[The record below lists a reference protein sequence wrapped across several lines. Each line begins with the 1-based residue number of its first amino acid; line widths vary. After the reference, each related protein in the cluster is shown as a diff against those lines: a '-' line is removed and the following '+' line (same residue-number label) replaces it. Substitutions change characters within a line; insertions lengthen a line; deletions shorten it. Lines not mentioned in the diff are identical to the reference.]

1 MEMKQWKRLLATI
14 ALCMGFMTSGSPAFA
29 ADAWTGTVVDSDQ
42 ENEQAISV
50 EERNDEIVEQELTSV
65 ASEPPGN
72 EQTDHS
78 HHIEREPEQVEEPVS
93 SSSDGSVVEVALP
106 TSCDTYAM
114 TVVESNGIPYDHMS
128 VEMTFV
134 GTAGDGSAA
143 TYSFSLPNE
152 GDGTYR
158 WSKELLPAGT
168 YEVKVDGRSLWA
180 RSIVL
185 TYFGHCSSIAQLRPI
200 EDGFG
205 NEIDHTQEGDDPS
218 VVENGEDVVVT
229 DPPPAIVDR
238 PDEGSHDAFESVVAN
253 PGGASIVERPTLREP
268 VVVTPVSTMKQTARS
283 SSPELQELPQTGE
296 GTYWLFIAL
305 GSLIV
310 FMGIRLTMKR
320 LPHRL

>member
-14 ALCMGFMTSGSPAFA
+14 ALCIGFMMSSSPAFA
-29 ADAWTGTVVDSDQ
+29 ADAWTGTVVDPEQ
-42 ENEQAISV
+42 EKEQAIVV
-50 EERNDEIVEQELTSV
+50 EERNDEIVEHEWTSI
-65 ASEPPGN
+65 ASEPSRN
-72 EQTDHS
+72 EQTDYS
-78 HHIEREPEQVEEPVS
+78 KLGEGELERVEEPVS
-93 SSSDGSVVEVALP
+93 SSSDQSVEEVALP
-106 TSCDTYAM
+106 ASCDTHSM
-114 TVVESNGIPYDHMS
+114 TVVESNGIPYDRTS

-134 GTAGDGSAA
+134 GTATDGSAA

-158 WSKELLPAGT
+158 WSKESLPAGT

-185 TYFGHCSSIAQLRPI
+185 TYFGNCSTIAQLRPI

-205 NEIDHTQEGDDPS
+205 NEVDHTQEGDDPS
-218 VVENGEDVVVT
+218 VVENGEDVVVN
-229 DPPPAIVDR
+229 DPPSTIVDR
-238 PDEGSHDAFESVVAN
+238 PDEGRDDSDESVVSN
-253 PGGASIVERPTLREP
+253 PGDSSIVERPTVQDP
-268 VVVTPVSTMKQTARS
+268 VVVPPVSKMKRAARS
-283 SSPELQELPQTGE
+283 SSSELQELPQTGE

-310 FMGIRLTMKR
+310 FVGIRLTMKR